1 MQICRSQNPKLLLH
15 KKLNQHSF
23 KSLTISI
30 NMNLKQI
37 KNWNVE
43 IENEITSNWKKKDLF
58 KFNPKTKKKIYSI
71 DTPPP
76 YVNTP
81 IHMGHAVTY
90 CFMDFFARYRRM
102 KGEEVLF
109 PLGLDRNGLPIE
121 MATEKKFKA
130 SPFKVGRKKFVELCE
145 QLLSEASAES
155 IDSFAKLGISF
166 SSYKDDGKIGA
177 IYNTDSPEY
186 RTLTQSTFIDLYKK
200 GLIYEDARINNW
212 DPKLRTTIADSEID
226 YEEIQSTFNDIK
238 WEVKET
244 KEEIII
250 GTTRPELIATCGMVI
265 YNPEDKRY
273 KHLDG
278 KTAISPIFKKEIP
291 IKSHPSAQIDKGTGI
306 AMMCSMGD
314 LTDIQFFREMKL
326 IPQIAIEQNGRMNEK
341 AGILKGLKVKEAR
354 EKIIELIKEKGL
366 LVKQEQITHRT
377 PISERS
383 NAEIE
388 FIEMPEFYL
397 KQIEFKNDI
406 RKIIKDINFYPKNS
420 KKILDSWIDSISIDW
435 PISRRRYYAT
445 PIPLWYSENLI
456 ALAPQGKYA
465 EPWKQLPPKDAE
477 VIDTKTKKILGT
489 VADFPKNK
497 WTGEERVLDT
507 WFDSSISEL
516 NMLKYKSDNTFF
528 KKTYPATLRPQGK
541 EIVRTWLYYTI
552 LRGFLETKKSCF
564 KDIWIHQHILDE
576 NGRKMS
582 KSLGNAIDPQEILKE
597 DGAEALRFWAATE
610 GDLSKGDFTCS
621 KEKIKAEKKSLNKL
635 LNISKFVMMF
645 DKPKNKPTLTKLDQ
659 LFINHIEDLTQTT
672 DKSYQVYDFNHPAQ
686 NLRKFLWDTFAS
698 NYIELV
704 KNRAYNENKNF
715 TNEESTSAKYTLHFI
730 LERLLTLLYPIIPQ
744 ITTLIAKEKN
754 IDLLKSEWPK
764 TKPTNNNQQII
775 NKLTDFNSQI
785 WKTKKE
791 KGISLRNPIAG
802 IKIPKELQEF
812 EKDLKTCHNI

>member
-1 MQICRSQNPKLLLH
+1 MP
-15 KKLNQHSF
+15 
-23 KSLTISI
+23 
-30 NMNLKQI
+30 LKDI
-37 KNWNVE
+37 KNWNPE
-43 IENEITSNWKKKDLF
+43 IEKEITDNWKSKELF
-58 KFNPKTKKKIYSI
+58 AFNPKTKKKIYSI

-102 KGEEVLF
+102 KGYEVLF

-166 SSYKDDGKIGA
+166 SSYKDNGKIGA

-200 GLIYEDARINNW
+200 GLIYEASRINNW

-226 YEEIQSTFNDIK
+226 YEEIPSTFNDIK
-238 WEVKET
+238 WKVKET
-244 KEEIII
+244 NEEIII
-250 GTTRPELIATCGMVI
+250 GTTRPELITTCAMVI
-265 YNPEDKRY
+265 YNPEDKKY

-278 KTAISPIFKKEIP
+278 KTAISPIFNEEIP
-291 IKSHPSAQIDKGTGI
+291 IKPHPSAQIDKGTGL

-326 IPQIAIEQNGRMNEK
+326 TPRIAINQDGRMNEK

-354 EKIIELIKEKGL
+354 EKIIQLLKEKNL
-366 LVKQEQITHRT
+366 ISKQEQITHRT

-383 NAEIE
+383 EIEIE

-397 KQIEFKNDI
+397 KQLDFKKDI
-406 RKIIKDINFYPKNS
+406 QKISKEINFYPKVS
-420 KKILDSWIDSISIDW
+420 KKILDNWIDSISIDW

-445 PIPLWYSENLI
+445 PVPLWYSENLI
-456 ALAPQGKYA
+456 ALAPEGKYV
-465 EPWKQLPPKDAE
+465 EPWKQAPPKEAE
-477 VIDTKTKKILGT
+477 VLDSKTNKKIGT
-489 VADFPKNK
+489 IKDFPKNK
-497 WTGEERVLDT
+497 WIGEERVLDT

-516 NMLKYKSDNTFF
+516 NMLKYKSDDAFF
-528 KKTYPATLRPQGK
+528 KKAYPATLRPQGK

-552 LRGFLETKKSCF
+552 LRGFLETGKACF
-564 KDIWIHQHILDE
+564 KDTWIHQHILDE
-576 NGRKMS
+576 KGRKMS
-582 KSLGNAIDPQEILKE
+582 KSTGNVIDPQEILKE
-597 DGAEALRFWAATE
+597 DGAEALRLWSAIE

-645 DKPKNKPTLTKLDQ
+645 DKPKTKPTLTKLDQ
-659 LFINHIEDLTQTT
+659 LFLDHIEDITQTT
-672 DKSYQVYDFNHPAQ
+672 DKSYKVYDFNHPAQ
-686 NLRKFLWDTFAS
+686 ELRKFLWETFAS

-715 TNEESTSAKYTLHFI
+715 TTEESASAKYTLHFI

-744 ITTLIAKEKN
+744 ITTLIAKEKGIN
-754 IDLLKSEWPK
+754 LLKANWPNPQ
-764 TKPTNNNQQII
+764 PTTHNPQLI
-775 NKLTDFNSQI
+775 NSLIDFNSQI

-791 KGISLRNPIAG
+791 KGISLRNQIKG
-802 IKIPKELQEF
+802 IKIPKELTPF
-812 EKDLKTCHNI
+812 EKDLKACHNI

>member
-1 MQICRSQNPKLLLH
+1 
-15 KKLNQHSF
+15 
-23 KSLTISI
+23 
-30 NMNLKQI
+30 MNLKDI

-43 IENEITSNWKKKDLF
+43 IENQITSDWKKSEQF

-166 SSYKDDGKIGA
+166 SSYKDDGKIGS

-200 GLIYEDARINNW
+200 GLIYEDTRINNW
-212 DPKLRTTIADSEID
+212 DPKLQTTIADSEID
-226 YEEIQSTFNDIK
+226 YEEIPSTFNNIK
-238 WEVKET
+238 WKVKET
-244 KEEIII
+244 EEEIII

-265 YNPEDKRY
+265 FNPDDKKY

-291 IKSHPSAQIDKGTGI
+291 IKPHPSAQIDKGTGI

-314 LTDIQFFREMKL
+314 LTDIQFFREMNLTPK
-326 IPQIAIEQNGRMNEK
+326 IAINKDGTMNEN

-366 LVKQEQITHRT
+366 LTKQEQITHRT

-383 NAEIE
+383 KAEIE

-397 KQIEFKNDI
+397 KQMKFKNDI
-406 RKIIKDINFYPKNS
+406 RKIIKQINFYPKVS
-420 KKILDSWIDSISIDW
+420 KKILDNWIDTISIDW

-445 PIPLWYSENLI
+445 PVPLWYSENLI
-456 ALAPQGKYA
+456 AIAPEGIYT
-465 EPWKQLPPKDAE
+465 EPWKEDPPKNSE
-477 VIDTKTKKILGT
+477 VIEAKTKKVLGK
-489 VADFPKNK
+489 VSDFPKNK
-497 WTGEERVLDT
+497 WIGETRVLDT

-516 NMLKYKSDNTFF
+516 NMLKYKSDETFF
-528 KKTYPATLRPQGK
+528 KKAYPATLRPQGK

-552 LRGFLETKKSCF
+552 LRGFLETKKACF
-564 KDIWIHQHILDE
+564 KDVWIHQHILDS
-576 NGRKMS
+576 NGKKMS
-582 KSLGNAIDPQEILKE
+582 KSTGNIIDPQEILKE
-597 DGAEALRFWAATE
+597 NGAEALRLWSATE

-635 LNISKFVMMF
+635 LNISKFVMIF
-645 DKPKNKPTLTKLDQ
+645 DKPKTKPTLTKLDQ
-659 LFINHIEDLTQTT
+659 LFVDHIEELTQNT
-672 DKSYQVYDFNHPAQ
+672 DESYIVYNFNHPTQ
-686 NLRKFLWDTFAS
+686 ELRKFLWDTFAS

-704 KNRAYNENKNF
+704 KNRAYNENKDF
-715 TNEESTSAKYTLHFI
+715 TDDESTSAKYTLHFL

-744 ITTLIAKEKN
+744 ITTLIAKEKG
-754 IDLLKSEWPK
+754 IDLLKTEWPNQQP
-764 TKPTNNNQQII
+764 TTNNQIPI
-775 NKLTDFNSQI
+775 TKLTDFNSKV

-791 KGISLRNPIAG
+791 KGISLRNQIRE

-812 EKDLKTCHNI
+812 TKDLKACHNI